1 MKKLTIRLDDY
12 LYDELYIIADKENVS
27 VNKVVANILIQSF
40 NSEIPIRERLDE
52 IDKTKPVYVM
62 CQSGLRSYISTRILE
77 GNGYE
82 AYNFAGGYRLYN
94 VLKNE
99 EEAAKNTYPCGLEK

>member
-52 IDKTKPVYVM
+52 I
-62 CQSGLRSYISTRILE
+62 I
-77 GNGYE
+77 
-82 AYNFAGGYRLYN
+82 N
-94 VLKNE
+94 VLNEIKRKQNSHFKLSKQHFVNQGYFENLNPKNDKCYIALME
-99 EEAAKNTYPCGLEK
+99 EKDKYNE